1 MTLLEYAERISPT
14 PLNDWQKKILKA
26 YEQAEKENRQLIV
39 CFPARAGRGMIM
51 EIIQMWEMK

>member
-14 PLNDWQKKILKA
+14 PLNDWQKKNLKA

-39 CFPARAGRGMIM
+39 CFPARAGRGMLM